1 MNYARDEFVETSRRV
16 FAPGKA
22 CAAAVKQAINA
33 CAKTFKI
40 SEHRARDL
48 MRGRLTPRVE
58 EMDKLR
64 ELDGRWCR
72 IKRAAKETTHEMIEE
87 IAEFVRD
94 LKARRKAKREA
105 RLSQKHPLERMYDR
119 A

>member
-16 FAPGKA
+16 FAPGTA
-22 CAAAVKQAINA
+22 CAAAVKRAINA
-33 CAKTFKI
+33 CADTFKI

-72 IKRAAKETTHEMIEE
+72 IKRAAKETTHDMIEE
-87 IAEFVRD
+87 VVDFVRE
-94 LKARRKAKREA
+94 LKRKRQERKRSRKDFMQRVAAE
-105 RLSQKHPLERMYDR
+105 
-119 A
+119 

>member
-16 FAPGKA
+16 FNPGSA
-22 CAAAVKQAINA
+22 CAASVKRAINE
-33 CAKTFKI
+33 CAKVFKI
-40 SEHRARDL
+40 SQHRARDL
-48 MRGRLTPRVE
+48 MRGKAVPRVE

-72 IKRAAKETTHEMIEE
+72 IKRAAKATTHEMIEE

-94 LKARRKAKREA
+94 LKARRRAKREA
-105 RLSQKHPLERMYDR
+105 RLSQKNITERLFDR

>member
-16 FAPGKA
+16 FNPGSA
-22 CAAAVKQAINA
+22 CAAAVKRAINE
-33 CAKTFKI
+33 CAKVFKI
-40 SEHRARDL
+40 SPHRARDL
-48 MRGRLTPRVE
+48 MRGKAVPKVE

-64 ELDGRWCR
+64 ELDGRWCNR
-72 IKRAAKETTHEMIEE
+72 LKRARAQIEDKIE
-87 IAEFVRD
+87 DIWEFVSE

-105 RLSQKHPLERMYDR
+105 RLSQKSIVDRMYDR